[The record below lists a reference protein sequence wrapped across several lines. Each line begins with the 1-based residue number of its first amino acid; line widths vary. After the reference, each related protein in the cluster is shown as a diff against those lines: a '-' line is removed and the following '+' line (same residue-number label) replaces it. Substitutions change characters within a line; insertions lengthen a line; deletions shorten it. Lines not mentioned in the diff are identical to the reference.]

1 MKTIKVL
8 SVKELKKQIVRAIK
22 DGNHQTIA
30 QTLEDRIMATYAIEL
45 DKTAQQL
52 RYTKEDYSGKYYFGV
67 SLKGKQDVKPHA
79 KKPNLRAVK

>member
-1 MKTIKVL
+1 
-8 SVKELKKQIVRAIK
+8 
-22 DGNHQTIA
+22 
-30 QTLEDRIMATYAIEL
+30 MATYAIEL

-67 SLKGKQDVKPHA
+67 ARKGKQDVKPHQPAQSQTVA